1 MKLNNTFKEA
11 RDNYL
16 DAVQSGASAE
26 QQEELY
32 SILMDAVEE
41 SAVAAARDEV
51 EAAIG
56 TDPRQANM
64 SAREVAF
71 WNDLKKDAPAGI
83 EKHFPEETVDRI
95 FDDMIEAR
103 PLLQHIGLR
112 NASFRLKFLTSA
124 VEGKAVWGKVNSE
137 IKGQLEQSFGEET
150 AIQNKLTAFVVLPK
164 DTVKL
169 SPAWLQSFVLMQIT
183 EAFADALEDAYLNGD
198 GNDKPVGLTRDV
210 TAENRTERK
219 IFAAKASQGDL
230 TFANPDT
237 TVKEIKNIHKFH
249 STKENGKRVATEGN
263 LVLVVNPAD
272 AWDVRSQWTSLN
284 AQGTFVTALPFNPII
299 IESVKQEAG
308 KVTSFIKGRYDAL
321 VAGGVDMGRY
331 EETFALE
338 DLTLFTAKQFAH
350 GFPHDAKTAAV
361 WTLSL
366 TTEAKPKGK

>member
-16 DAVQSGASAE
+16 NAVQSGASAE

-32 SILMDAVEE
+32 GILMDAVEE

-71 WNDLKKDAPAGI
+71 WNELKKGAPAGI

-95 FDDMIEAR
+95 FEDLVESH
-103 PLLQHIGLR
+103 PFLEHIGLR
-112 NASFRLKFLTSA
+112 NASIRLKFLTSA
-124 VEGKAVWGKVNSE
+124 VEGQAVWGKINGE

-169 SPAWLQSFVLMQIT
+169 SPAWLQTFVISQIS
-183 EAFADALEDAYLNGD
+183 EAFADALEDAFLNGD
-198 GNDKPVGLTRDV
+198 GSDKPVGLTRDV
-210 TAENRTERK
+210 TAANRTQQ
-219 IFAAKASQGDL
+219 IVFAEKAKQGDL
-230 TFANPDT
+230 TFADADT
-237 TVKEIKNIHKFH
+237 TVKEIKEIHKFH

-272 AWDVRSQWTSLN
+272 AWDVKAQWTSLN
-284 AQGTFVTALPFNPII
+284 ANGVFVTAMPFNPII
-299 IESVKQEAG
+299 VESTKQAAG

-321 VAGGVDMGRY
+321 IGGGVEMGRF

-361 WTLSL
+361 WELKVA
-366 TTEAKPKGK
+366 AKPKGK